1 MYEINVILRKELRDA
16 FRGRWLLAF
25 AATFAVL
32 ALTLSLVQGSSG
44 DLGAQGFN
52 KTTAGLINLC
62 LLLVPLLALILGAG
76 GIAGERER
84 GTLATLLSQPISP
97 AQLVLGKYL
106 GLVIAVWMAIALGFG
121 GAGLVMA
128 LFSPITDMNHYL
140 LFVALSAALA
150 AAMLSIGLFISVFS
164 DGRLKAL
171 SIAVVVWFLMVLL
184 YDLGAVGL
192 ALSVSSSGRS
202 LLLVVLGN
210 PIECVRILAIM
221 SLESDMEVLGPL
233 GSYVANEVGRGT
245 GVVLL
250 SAALLAWITVPLA
263 ATLRIASNRDA

>member
-1 MYEINVILRKELRDA
+1 MYEVNVILRKELRDA
-16 FRGRWLLAF
+16 FRGRWLFAF
-25 AATFAVL
+25 AGTFAVL
-32 ALTLSLVQGSSG
+32 ALTLSLVQGNAG

-62 LLLVPLLALILGAG
+62 LLLVPLLALITGAG

-106 GLVIAVWMAIALGFG
+106 GLVIAVWMSIALGFG
-121 GAGLVMA
+121 AAGLLMA
-128 LFSPITDMNHYL
+128 LFSPITDVNHYL
-140 LFVALSAALA
+140 LFVALSAVLA
-150 AAMLSIGLFISVFS
+150 AAMLSLGLFISVFS

-171 SIAVVVWFLMVLL
+171 SIAVVAWFLVVLL

-192 ALSVSSSGRS
+192 ALTVSSSGRS

-210 PIECVRILAIM
+210 PVECVRILAIM
-221 SLESDMEVLGPL
+221 SLETDLDVLGPL
-233 GSYVANEVGRGT
+233 GAYVTNEVGRGA
-245 GVVLL
+245 GVALL
-250 SAALLAWITVPLA
+250 SVALAAWILVPLA
-263 ATLRIASNRDA
+263 ATLHFAGSRDA

>member
-1 MYEINVILRKELRDA
+1 MHETTVILRKELRDA
-16 FRGRWLLAF
+16 FRSRWLFAF

-44 DLGAQGFN
+44 DLEAQGFN
-52 KTTAGLINLC
+52 RTTAGLINLC
-62 LLLVPLLALILGAG
+62 LLLVPLLALVLGAG

-97 AQLVLGKYL
+97 AQLVLGKYF
-106 GLVIAVWMAIALGFG
+106 GLVLAVWMAIALGFG
-121 GAGLVMA
+121 AAGMLMA
-128 LFSPITDMNHYL
+128 LVSPVTDISHYL
-140 LFVALSAALA
+140 LFVVLSAALA

-164 DGRLKAL
+164 DGRLKAV
-171 SIAVVVWFLMVLL
+171 SIAVVVWFLLVLL

-192 ALSVSSSGRS
+192 ALTVSSSGRS

-221 SLESDMEVLGPL
+221 SLESDLEILGPL

-245 GVVLL
+245 GITLL
-250 SAALLAWITVPLA
+250 TGALVAWVAVPLI
-263 ATLRIASNRDA
+263 ATLRIAASRDA